1 LDVRGVSDG
10 NSTQVRGGQ
19 VVISFPE
26 VGTGQDKTPAEVTTT
41 AEVPRTAGVA
51 TASRVPTT
59 TAPDTPGEELIDLA
73 KRGDR
78 DAFAHLYEQ
87 HVRGVYR
94 YVYYRVGTRHLAED
108 ITSET
113 FCRALRSLG
122 NYRGTDAT
130 LGAWLVTIARNLVT
144 DYFKCGARRHEVA
157 VDDPQPGPSLAP
169 TPEEAAISS
178 LTSDSLIR
186 SLDDLTEAQR
196 DCLILRFI
204 QGMSV
209 AETAD
214 ILRRSEGS
222 VKQLQWRAIRRLAMV
237 ISEEMR

>member
-1 LDVRGVSDG
+1 LDVRGVSNG
-10 NSTQVRGGQ
+10 NSTKVGGQ
-19 VVISFPE
+19 VVIPFPGTEE
-26 VGTGQDKTPAEVTTT
+26 VRTTADVMTPVELTTT
-41 AEVPRTAGVA
+41 AGVDPA
-51 TASRVPTT
+51 DVTT

-122 NYRGTDAT
+122 SYRGTDAT

-144 DYFKCGARRHEVA
+144 DHFKCGARRHEVA
-157 VDDPQPGPSLAP
+157 VDEPQPGASPAP

-186 SLDDLTEAQR
+186 SLDELTEAQR
-196 DCLILRFI
+196 DCLVLRFI

>member
-1 LDVRGVSDG
+1 M
-10 NSTQVRGGQ
+10 
-19 VVISFPE
+19 VISFPG
-26 VGTGQDKTPAEVTTT
+26 VSTDHDKTPTEVTTT
-41 AEVPRTAGVA
+41 AKVPRTVGVA
-51 TASRVPTT
+51 TTERVPTT

>member
-1 LDVRGVSDG
+1 LDVRGVSEG
-10 NSTQVRGGQ
+10 NSTQVGGQ
-19 VVISFPE
+19 QVIIPFPGTEE
-26 VGTGQDKTPAEVTTT
+26 VRTTAEVTTPVELT
-41 AEVPRTAGVA
+41 PTGVPAPTEVSPA
-51 TASRVPTT
+51 
-59 TAPDTPGEELIDLA
+59 APDTPGEELIDLA

-122 NYRGTDAT
+122 SYRGTDAT

-144 DYFKCGARRHEVA
+144 DHFKCGARRHEVA
-157 VDDPQPGPSLAP
+157 TDEPQPGASLAP

-186 SLDDLTEAQR
+186 SLDELTEAQR
-196 DCLILRFI
+196 ECLILRFI

-209 AETAD
+209 AETAN

>member
-1 LDVRGVSDG
+1 MSNGNFPQIRG
-10 NSTQVRGGQ
+10 N
-19 VVISFPE
+19 VVISLPAMTTPQDN
-26 VGTGQDKTPAEVTTT
+26 TGPAEVTATPD
-41 AEVPRTAGVA
+41 VPRTAGV
-51 TASRVPTT
+51 SRPAGAPATT
-59 TAPDTPGEELIDLA
+59 TPDAPGEELIDLA

-78 DAFAHLYEQ
+78 DAFADLYEQ
-87 HVRGVYR
+87 HVRGVYH
-94 YVYYRVGTRHLAED
+94 YVYYRVGARHLAED

-130 LGAWLVTIARNLVT
+130 LGAWLVTIARHLVT
-144 DYFKCGARRHEVA
+144 DHFKCGARRHEVA

-169 TPEEAAISS
+169 TPEEAAISA